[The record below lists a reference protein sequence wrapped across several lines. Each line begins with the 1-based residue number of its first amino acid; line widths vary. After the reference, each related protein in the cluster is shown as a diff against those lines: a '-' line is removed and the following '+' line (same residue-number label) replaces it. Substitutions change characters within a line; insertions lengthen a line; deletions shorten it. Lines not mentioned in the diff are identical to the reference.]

1 MAEKEKIKRN
11 RREEIL
17 QALAQMLESSDGSQ
31 RITTAK
37 LAANVGVSEAALYR
51 HFPSK
56 TRMFDSL
63 IEFIEDSLITRI
75 NLILQD
81 EKDTFNRLRLILLLV
96 LGFAERNP
104 GLTRIMTGHAL
115 MFEQD
120 RLQGRINQLFE
131 RIEAQLRQVL
141 KERKLREG
149 KGFIVDET
157 LLASQLLA
165 FCEGMLLRYVR
176 SEFRYRPTQEFD
188 GRWPLLAAQLQ

>member
-1 MAEKEKIKRN
+1 MAEKENTKRN

-81 EKDTFNRLRLILLLV
+81 EKETFNRLRLILLLV

-165 FCEGMLLRYVR
+165 FCEGMLSRYVR

>member
-1 MAEKEKIKRN
+1 MAEKENTKRN

-81 EKDTFNRLRLILLLV
+81 EKETLNRLRLILLLI

-149 KGFIVDET
+149 RGFMVDET

-165 FCEGMLLRYVR
+165 FCEGMLSRYIR
-176 SEFRYRPTQEFD
+176 SEFRYRPTQDFD
-188 GRWPLLAAQLQ
+188 ARWPLLASQLQ

>member
-1 MAEKEKIKRN
+1 MAEKENIKRN

-63 IEFIEDSLITRI
+63 IEFIEDSLMSRI

-81 EKDTFNRLRLILLLV
+81 EKETFNRLRLILLLV

-131 RIEAQLRQVL
+131 RIEVQLRQVL
-141 KERKLREG
+141 REKKLRDG
-149 KGFIVDET
+149 QGFIHDEA
-157 LLASQLLA
+157 LLATQLLA
-165 FCEGMLLRYVR
+165 FCEGMLSRFVR

-188 GRWPLLAAQLQ
+188 ARWPLIVAQLQ

>member
-1 MAEKEKIKRN
+1 MAEKENTIRN

-81 EKDTFNRLRLILLLV
+81 EKETFNRLRLILLLI

-165 FCEGMLLRYVR
+165 FCEGMLSRYVR

-188 GRWPLLAAQLQ
+188 ARWPLLAAQLQ